1 MSLAGVAM
9 SDSTQQP
16 MVHSVPTYIQQKRFQ
31 LVLAPKS
38 SKPAY
43 SSLSSSTQLLSARP
57 AQAVVKNVHQ
67 QAPCPKHHV
76 TPHMLHR
83 GSTAGR
89 KQHVAGNLQLI
100 TRPAKGSTNCTILYR
115 RQRNKLERA
124 GVKAAVGNGS
134 LTWVNSQAHQLQAQV
149 DAAIANAAAAAVQKR
164 MRQQARQLE
173 QQHGSKHTTPRR
185 IRPSCKGHM
194 SVRAQQMKRTG
205 RKVIKLVQ
213 VGGQMY
219 YATEKGL
226 SSLQAVNARA
236 SAAQVKPAPVQASS
250 IVRAPSLAPVR
261 NKTQQL
267 ATTAVQ
273 RSLRNARARHRAD
286 KAAKSRGLCLFYC
299 KHGHCEL
306 AKANQCEK
314 VHDPSKVAV
323 CPKWLA
329 GKCRSKTCRLQ
340 HKVLPELMPV
350 CSYFLQV
357 IVNLLTVA

>member
-1 MSLAGVAM
+1 
-9 SDSTQQP
+9 
-16 MVHSVPTYIQQKRFQ
+16 MVKYVTHYLCIQ
-31 LVLAPKS
+31 
-38 SKPAY
+38 
-43 SSLSSSTQLLSARP
+43 
-57 AQAVVKNVHQ
+57 
-67 QAPCPKHHV
+67 
-76 TPHMLHR
+76 
-83 GSTAGR
+83 
-89 KQHVAGNLQLI
+89 
-100 TRPAKGSTNCTILYR
+100 GSTNCTILYR

-236 SAAQVKPAPVQASS
+236 SAAQVKPAPVQVRAAVGSIVMGFIMLEGLSTFVARVHIVKGTSLWHAVNHLLASACFLHCCSLSCTNMSHACCKCPAAVVVCYQASS

-299 KHGHCEL
+299 KYVDLFAQHTAAKYMRCNVHL
-306 AKANQCEK
+306 AEYI
-314 VHDPSKVAV
+314 
-323 CPKWLA
+323 
-329 GKCRSKTCRLQ
+329 
-340 HKVLPELMPV
+340 
-350 CSYFLQV
+350 CSFTLC
-357 IVNLLTVA
+357 